1 VRPCRGA
8 AAALG
13 KLLNK
18 SSVLS
23 HCPAHP
29 QILASMQLTPLQLEA
44 ILALR
49 SLFLRTT
56 AALNHRRRQL
66 AAVMQVRRFLECGS
80 CSWHAPCE
88 MHTLSAVLFEP
99 LHAVTLATTPE
110 MTKPPGTDAPRRR
123 YERANVVG

>member
-1 VRPCRGA
+1 MTSLVTCVHVGLFRGIPEMPCETLQRSCNGTA
-8 AAALG
+8 PRMCSA

-23 HCPAHP
+23 HSPARP

-56 AALNHRRRQL
+56 AALNRRRRQL
-66 AAVMQVRRFLECGS
+66 AAVMQVRRLQKCGS

-88 MHTLSAVLFEP
+88 MHTLSAVLPEP
-99 LHAVTLATTPE
+99 
-110 MTKPPGTDAPRRR
+110 
-123 YERANVVG
+123 

>member
-1 VRPCRGA
+1 MPCETLQRSCGGA
-8 AAALG
+8 ARRNVLS
-13 KLLNK
+13 KLPNTP
-18 SSVLS
+18 SVLS

-66 AAVMQVRRFLECGS
+66 AAVMQVRRLQKCGS

-88 MHTLSAVLFEP
+88 MHSAVLLDP
-99 LHAVTLATTPE
+99 
-110 MTKPPGTDAPRRR
+110 
-123 YERANVVG
+123 